1 LESIVQS
8 WKETVLHGNH
18 CFDQERWYDAQ
29 THYLFAIEQLE
40 VLWRRDKENAQL
52 MMGWIAAMHNL
63 SSLHERLDKPKAAL
77 QPLMQ
82 SYKTVMVL
90 YDDKSIG
97 EEFKISVM
105 KAARTCLMSLLEFS
119 KNNPICDCCKR
130 SLEASWQK
138 LKSAHCVLH

>member
-1 LESIVQS
+1 MQS

-29 THYLFAIEQLE
+29 AQYLSAIEQLE
-40 VLWRRDKENAQL
+40 VLWQRDKENAQL

-82 SYKTVMVL
+82 SYKTIMLL
-90 YDDKSIG
+90 YDDKSLG
-97 EEFKISVM
+97 EEFQFYVM
-105 KAARTCLMSLLEFS
+105 KAARTCLMPLLEFS
-119 KNNPICDCCKR
+119 KNNPICDCCKA